1 MITLI
6 TLITFKLSSHIGSEE
21 LLKEIRTALGTQ

>member
-1 MITLI
+1 MITFI
-6 TLITFKLSSHIGSEE
+6 TIKLNSSHIHIGSEE